1 MFSRDVAVSWRGW
14 WFYLTFLSNPC
25 CRYSGIP
32 CITVVGYAKGIEFR
46 PGMQFQDR
54 RLNHS
59 WNVIFVDDA
68 WQLVDSHWATRYE
81 LILFTHRQS
90 VLVLDQ
96 NVNRSVIGS
105 QHSCVLYCSW
115 PKILHIPSSFPS
127 FFQACDWRA
136 KKRATRFF
144 FANGQIYFFEK
155 SLKILCYILGISH

>member
-1 MFSRDVAVSWRGW
+1 MVLQLCERKLLRLLIW
-14 WFYLTFLSNPC
+14 LNFLSNIR

-105 QHSCVLYCSW
+105 QHSCVLCCSW

-127 FFQACDWRA
+127 FFAGNNQLPMHCLFYQRQSIDCH
-136 KKRATRFF
+136 
-144 FANGQIYFFEK
+144 
-155 SLKILCYILGISH
+155 LVL